1 MDTKREDLK
10 IYGKIVSAST
20 EGVVAEAEQIYDD
33 SATTYVNDGKQNSI
47 NKYFKTKQDQVI
59 TGMNSLNNK
68 YDSVKRQYDSVK
80 RQYDEI
86 QPIPID
92 NLSQILKL

>member
-1 MDTKREDLK
+1 MELNNEDLK
-10 IYGKIVSAST
+10 IYGKIVSVST

-33 SATTYVNDGKQNSI
+33 YATTYVNDGKQNSI

-59 TGMNSLNNK
+59 TDMNSLKGK
-68 YDSVKRQYDSVK
+68 YDSLKY
-80 RQYDEI
+80 QYDEI
-86 QPIPID
+86 QSIPMD

>member
-1 MDTKREDLK
+1 MELNNEDLK
-10 IYGKIVSAST
+10 IYGKIVSVST
-20 EGVVAEAEQIYDD
+20 EGVAAEAEQIYDD

-59 TGMNSLNNK
+59 TDMNSLKGK
-68 YDSVKRQYDSVK
+68 YDSLKY
-80 RQYDEI
+80 QYDEI
-86 QPIPID
+86 QSIPMD

>member
-10 IYGKIVSAST
+10 IYGKIVSTST

-59 TGMNSLNNK
+59 ADISSLKDKQDSIK
-68 YDSVKRQYDSVK
+68 Y
-80 RQYDEI
+80 QYDEI

>member
-1 MDTKREDLK
+1 MEPNNEDLK
-10 IYGKIVSAST
+10 IYGKIISTST

-59 TGMNSLNNK
+59 TDMNSLKGK
-68 YDSVKRQYDSVK
+68 YDSLKY
-80 RQYDEI
+80 QYDEI
-86 QPIPID
+86 QSIPMD

>member
-1 MDTKREDLK
+1 MEINNEDLK

-47 NKYFKTKQDQVI
+47 NKYFKSKQDQVI
-59 TGMNSLNNK
+59 ADISSLKDKQDSIK
-68 YDSVKRQYDSVK
+68 Y
-80 RQYDEI
+80 QYDEI

>member
-1 MDTKREDLK
+1 MELNNEDLK
-10 IYGKIVSAST
+10 IYGKIVSTST
-20 EGVVAEAEQIYDD
+20 EGVVAEAEQIYDN

-59 TGMNSLNNK
+59 ADISSLKDKQDSIK
-68 YDSVKRQYDSVK
+68 Y
-80 RQYDEI
+80 QYDEI

>member
-1 MDTKREDLK
+1 MELNNEDLK
-10 IYGKIVSAST
+10 IYGKIVSTST
-20 EGVVAEAEQIYDD
+20 EGIVAEAEQIYDD

-47 NKYFKTKQDQVI
+47 NKYFKTKQEQVI
-59 TGMNSLNNK
+59 ADINSLKDKQDSIK
-68 YDSVKRQYDSVK
+68 Y
-80 RQYDEI
+80 QYDEI

>member
-1 MDTKREDLK
+1 MEPNNEDLK
-10 IYGKIVSAST
+10 IYGKIVSTST
-20 EGVVAEAEQIYDD
+20 EGVVAEAEQIYDN

-59 TGMNSLNNK
+59 ADISSLKDKQDSIK
-68 YDSVKRQYDSVK
+68 Y
-80 RQYDEI
+80 QYDEI

>member
-1 MDTKREDLK
+1 MSIMELNNEDLK
-10 IYGKIVSAST
+10 IYGKIVSTST

-47 NKYFKTKQDQVI
+47 NKYFKSKQDQVI
-59 TGMNSLNNK
+59 ADISSLKDKQDSIK
-68 YDSVKRQYDSVK
+68 Y
-80 RQYDEI
+80 QYDEI

>member
-1 MDTKREDLK
+1 MEPNNEDLK
-10 IYGKIVSAST
+10 IYGKIVSVST

-59 TGMNSLNNK
+59 TDMNSLKGK
-68 YDSVKRQYDSVK
+68 YDSLKY
-80 RQYDEI
+80 QYDEI
-86 QPIPID
+86 QSIPMD

>member
-1 MDTKREDLK
+1 MEPNNEDLK
-10 IYGKIVSAST
+10 IYGKIVSTST

-59 TGMNSLNNK
+59 ADISSLKDKQDSIK
-68 YDSVKRQYDSVK
+68 Y
-80 RQYDEI
+80 QYDEI

>member
-1 MDTKREDLK
+1 MMDTKRED
-10 IYGKIVSAST
+10 IQINGKIVSVST

-59 TGMNSLNNK
+59 TGMNSLNDK
-68 YDSVKRQYDSVK
+68 YDSVKH
-80 RQYDEI
+80 QYDEI

>member
-1 MDTKREDLK
+1 MELNNEDLK
-10 IYGKIVSAST
+10 IYGKIVSMST
-20 EGVVAEAEQIYDD
+20 EGVVAEAEQIYDV

-59 TGMNSLNNK
+59 ADISSLKDKQDSIK
-68 YDSVKRQYDSVK
+68 Y
-80 RQYDEI
+80 QYDEI
-86 QPIPID
+86 QPISID

>member
-1 MDTKREDLK
+1 MELNNEDLK
-10 IYGKIVSAST
+10 IYGKIVSVST
-20 EGVVAEAEQIYDD
+20 EGVVAKAEQIYDD

-59 TGMNSLNNK
+59 TDMNSLKGK
-68 YDSVKRQYDSVK
+68 YDSLKY
-80 RQYDEI
+80 QYDEI
-86 QPIPID
+86 QSIPMD

>member
-1 MDTKREDLK
+1 MDDK
-10 IYGKIVSAST
+10 
-20 EGVVAEAEQIYDD
+20 
-33 SATTYVNDGKQNSI
+33 
-47 NKYFKTKQDQVI
+47 
-59 TGMNSLNNK
+59 
-68 YDSVKRQYDSVK
+68 YDSVK

>member
-1 MDTKREDLK
+1 MELNNEDLK
-10 IYGKIVSAST
+10 IYGKIVSTST
-20 EGVVAEAEQIYDD
+20 EGVVAEAEQIYDN

-59 TGMNSLNNK
+59 TDMNSLKGK
-68 YDSVKRQYDSVK
+68 YDSLKY
-80 RQYDEI
+80 QYDEI
-86 QPIPID
+86 QSISMD

>member
-1 MDTKREDLK
+1 MEPNNEDLK

-59 TGMNSLNNK
+59 TDINSLNGK
-68 YDSVKRQYDSVK
+68 YDSLKY
-80 RQYDEI
+80 QYDEI
-86 QPIPID
+86 QSIPMD

>member
-1 MDTKREDLK
+1 MSIMKLNNEDLK

-20 EGVVAEAEQIYDD
+20 EGVVAEAEQIYDN

-59 TGMNSLNNK
+59 TGMNSLNDK
-68 YDSVKRQYDSVK
+68 YDSVKH
-80 RQYDEI
+80 QYDEI

-92 NLSQILKL
+92 NLSQMLKL

>member
-1 MDTKREDLK
+1 MELNNEDLK
-10 IYGKIVSAST
+10 IYGKIVSMST
-20 EGVVAEAEQIYDD
+20 EGVVAEAEQIYDV

-59 TGMNSLNNK
+59 TDMNSLKGK
-68 YDSVKRQYDSVK
+68 YDSLKY
-80 RQYDEI
+80 QYDEI
-86 QPIPID
+86 QSIPMD

>member
-1 MDTKREDLK
+1 MELNNEDLK

-59 TGMNSLNNK
+59 TDINSLKGK
-68 YDSVKRQYDSVK
+68 YDSLKYQYDK
-80 RQYDEI
+80 I
-86 QPIPID
+86 QSIPMD

>member
-1 MDTKREDLK
+1 MEPNNEDLK
-10 IYGKIVSAST
+10 IYGKIVSMST

-59 TGMNSLNNK
+59 ADISSLKDKQDSIK
-68 YDSVKRQYDSVK
+68 Y
-80 RQYDEI
+80 QYDEI